1 MSNQNPFAD
10 PSLISFTELQQ
21 KIWANDELSYPR
33 RREIASAINT
43 VAVKICFWVIARSAS
58 GPAESSALNAPCP
71 HLCAVEMLG

>member
-1 MSNQNPFAD
+1 MSNNNPFAD

-43 VAVKICFWVIARSAS
+43 VARLVQIAT
-58 GPAESSALNAPCP
+58 
-71 HLCAVEMLG
+71 